1 MNKKEE
7 KKEEY
12 FNPHPFSF
20 IPPPYKLTGSLIPLA
35 HALFCKVT
43 KLPHPNS
50 KSYVA
55 VELVGN
61 EASSSES
68 IV

>member
-35 HALFCKVT
+35 HAFVLQ
-43 KLPHPNS
+43 
-50 KSYVA
+50 SYQIT
-55 VELVGN
+55 
-61 EASSSES
+61 SS
-68 IV
+68 